1 MNRIRASSIRSTLPV
16 ALAGVI
22 AVALS
27 GCDRSPTAPEPGPA
41 RVPIEGTW
49 TGSITDR
56 TGVTAQVSM
65 TLSGLDTLGVGT
77 FALTFPDRAA
87 DVSGILQGR
96 TQNAPTIDLALFVL
110 SGGRDCSAPG
120 VSYSARLALS
130 ENRMTGTYQPAVGC
144 PLLTGGSMELTRR

>member
-1 MNRIRASSIRSTLPV
+1 MNRLRAWSIRWSLPV
-16 ALAGVI
+16 ALAGV
-22 AVALS
+22 VAATLP
-27 GCDRSPTAPEPGPA
+27 GCGRSPTAPEPGPA

-77 FALTFPDRAA
+77 FSITFADPAA
-87 DVSGILQGR
+87 NVSGVLQGR
-96 TQNAPTIDLALFVL
+96 TQNAPTIDLSLFVQ

-120 VSYSARLALS
+120 VSYAARLALS
-130 ENRMTGTYQPAVGC
+130 DNRMTGTYQPAVGC
-144 PLLTGGSMELTRR
+144 SLLAGGSMELTRR